1 MFKKVLV
8 AYDAEKQSRK
18 VLEFAIDLVKG
29 TDAQVF
35 IVTSLKVPDRA
46 LLEISL
52 SNDDNMLDV
61 EKSAFSYYEK
71 KQEAVVVELEK
82 NGISTQVALLFGNP
96 GEAIVEFSE
105 KENFDLIIMGSSNRG
120 FIRRALLGSV
130 SSYVINNAVCAVT
143 IVKD

>member
-8 AYDAEKQSRK
+8 AYDAEKQSQK
-18 VLEFAIDLVKG
+18 VLGFAIDLVKG

-61 EKSAFSYYEK
+61 EKSAFAYYEK
-71 KQEAVVVELEK
+71 KQEAVVTELEK